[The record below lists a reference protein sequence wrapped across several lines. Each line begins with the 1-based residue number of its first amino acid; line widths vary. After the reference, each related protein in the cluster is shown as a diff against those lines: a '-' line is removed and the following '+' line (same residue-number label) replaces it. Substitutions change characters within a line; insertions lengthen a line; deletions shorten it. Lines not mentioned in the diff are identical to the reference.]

1 MCIKHDEIGGFFY
14 TKMKAESYHKTVLG
28 EIHQALA

>member
-1 MCIKHDEIGGFFY
+1 MMKSGVFY